1 MKKVLVIGGPTASGK
16 SKLALD
22 AAQSFNG
29 VIINADSQQ
38 VYKHIPIL
46 TACPSIKDK
55 QKVSHRL
62 YEIYEPS
69 ETGSVVDWLKLAV
82 EEIHAV
88 WQEKKLPIV
97 VGGTG
102 LYIDNLINGTTPIP
116 ETPQEIRTKV
126 SAQMEEIGVN
136 EMHRLLEKI
145 DSVTAQRLNP
155 NDTTR
160 VRRAFEVYES
170 TGKKLSDWHNLPMI
184 KKLPK
189 ADFEVWKIIPPQAE
203 LDIRCYLRFDK
214 MIELGALDEIR
225 FLESLNLDEKLPS
238 MRALGVP
245 ELLEFIRGNSSLE
258 TAVQNAK
265 LHTRQYAKRQRTWF
279 KNKLKAD
286 FELLQCYTGNF
297 DEVKQAL
304 EKF

>member
-1 MKKVLVIGGPTASGK
+1 MNKVLVIGGPTASGK

-214 MIELGALDEIR
+214 MILSGALDEAKYIK
-225 FLESLNLDEKLPS
+225 KLHLSADLPA
-238 MRALGVP
+238 MRALGLP
-245 ELLEFIRGNSSLE
+245 ELLDYLDDKCNLNE
-258 TAVQNAK
+258 AVEMAK
-265 LHTRQYAKRQRTWF
+265 LHSRQYAKRQRTWF
-279 KNKLKAD
+279 GNKLKAQKVL
-286 FELLQCYTGNF
+286 ESCYNGDIN
-297 DEVKQAL
+297 DWQ
-304 EKF
+304 